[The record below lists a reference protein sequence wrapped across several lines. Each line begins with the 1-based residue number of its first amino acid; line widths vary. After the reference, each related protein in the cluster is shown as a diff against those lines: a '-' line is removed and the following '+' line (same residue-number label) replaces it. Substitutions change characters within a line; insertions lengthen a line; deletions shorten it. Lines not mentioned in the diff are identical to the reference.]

1 MNFDIIEQNQ
11 LVVIYLKGK
20 LIGQH
25 QIATIIDD
33 IEDKIADEKTHF
45 IAELSEVQMINS
57 TGLGVLL
64 SILTKARNAGGE
76 LILASLGE
84 QIKKLLIVTKLNAI
98 FTIEPNLE
106 MAIEKLT
113 ILKKENETIK
123 M

>member
-1 MNFDIIEQNQ
+1 MNFNITEQENFVIIA
-11 LVVIYLKGK
+11 LKGK

-45 IAELSEVQMINS
+45 IAELSEVQLINS

-76 LILASLGE
+76 LILANLSE

-106 MAIEKLT
+106 KAIEKLT
-113 ILKKENETIK
+113 ALKKENETIK